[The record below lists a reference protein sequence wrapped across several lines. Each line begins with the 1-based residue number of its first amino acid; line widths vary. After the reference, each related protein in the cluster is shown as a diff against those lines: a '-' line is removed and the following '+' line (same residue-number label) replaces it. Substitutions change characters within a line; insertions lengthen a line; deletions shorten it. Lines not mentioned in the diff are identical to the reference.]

1 VVAFFYAFH
10 FGYLSNQ
17 LTSWYLSFCC
27 LVCNLFCLFQIRTL
41 GMLRSRFQSLPGA
54 FNACLIPGD
63 KSEPKKKGFKATL
76 SRKFAEVRLDC
87 WYFLG
92 KKLVTLVNFVMQSL
106 QKVVLIWSYQSGVLN
121 VDPI

>member
-1 VVAFFYAFH
+1 
-10 FGYLSNQ
+10 
-17 LTSWYLSFCC
+17 
-27 LVCNLFCLFQIRTL
+27 
-41 GMLRSRFQSLPGA
+41 MLRSRFQSLPGA